1 MYNEC
6 MVIQN
11 IDVPNK
17 TVTVVYGN
25 ATRVVSFNENGD
37 VNVEPFDDLTENE
50 GMELFNK
57 ILNSEA
63 INEAFP
69 FDE

>member
-1 MYNEC
+1 

-11 IDVPNK
+11 IDVPNR
-17 TVTVVYGN
+17 TVTVVYSN

-37 VNVEPFDDLTENE
+37 VDVEPFDDLTENE

-63 INEAFP
+63 IKEAFP
-69 FDE
+69 FDA

>member
-1 MYNEC
+1 

-11 IDVPNK
+11 IDVQNR

-25 ATRVVSFNENGD
+25 ATRVVSFEENGNVD
-37 VNVEPFDDLTENE
+37 VEPFDDLTEDE

-57 ILNSEA
+57 ILNNEA

>member
-1 MYNEC
+1 

-11 IDVPNK
+11 IDVPNR

-25 ATRVVSFNENGD
+25 ATRVVSFEENGD
-37 VNVEPFDDLTENE
+37 VDVEPFDDLTEDE

-57 ILNSEA
+57 ILNNEA
-63 INEAFP
+63 VNEAFP

>member
-1 MYNEC
+1 

-11 IDVPNK
+11 IDVPNR

-37 VNVEPFDDLTENE
+37 VDVEPFDDLTENE

-57 ILNSEA
+57 ILNNEA

>member
-1 MYNEC
+1 

-11 IDVPNK
+11 IDVPNR

-37 VNVEPFDDLTENE
+37 VDVEPFDDLTENE

-57 ILNSEA
+57 ILNNEA
-63 INEAFP
+63 MNEAFP